1 MTFLPIVR
9 RELRIG
15 SRRRSTYR
23 TRWLAALLACVLVSG
38 ALILS
43 GRLTTS
49 TPPGESLFKLLASL
63 AFIYCLL
70 EGLRNTADC
79 LSEEKR
85 EGTLGLLFLTDLKGY
100 DVVLGKLLATSLAS
114 FYGLLAVFPAFAI
127 SFILGGVTAGEVWR
141 MALVL
146 MNTLFLSLSLGMWVS
161 AISQQARKAWTAV
174 FCLMGLIVVAPL
186 LLELFWP
193 ATLQRLGQVLGS
205 LSPASDFKWAF
216 DGEYSRGAK
225 RYWISLVLIHLL
237 AWSFLALA
245 SRALPHSWKT
255 GRSEDIQRSSN
266 RFWPLAWENQLQT
279 QMRRNPNHP
288 LIEFNPVLWLAERN
302 NRHRQ
307 FLWIF
312 VVVAAG
318 AELAFWLLSDAGR
331 KEVGLLNISSVFLL
345 HLAFRLWMA
354 SQACHSLAEARSS
367 GLLELMLSTPLK
379 SSEIIQGQIMALKR
393 TFRVPV
399 IALLGL
405 EAAFLLGSFFS
416 SVNSGQDALA
426 FAVVG
431 VLVGASMIT
440 FVADLVALGWV
451 GMWLGLTSKK
461 TNQATMK
468 TIFFVL
474 ALPWLAFFLIPLFG
488 VLVWIFWPVV
498 DLAWISWAQNKLSQN
513 FRYLAANRLEF
524 GQSKADWLPG
534 RRAGKSFQPPPVL
547 GR

>member
-1 MTFLPIVR
+1 MTFLPIVQ

-23 TRWLAALLACVLVSG
+23 TRWLAALLTCVLVSG
-38 ALILS
+38 SLILS
-43 GRLTTS
+43 GRFTAP
-49 TPPGESLFKLLASL
+49 TPPGQSLFKLLAAL

-100 DVVLGKLLATSLAS
+100 DVVLGKLLATSLTS
-114 FYGLLAVFPAFAI
+114 FYGLLAVFPAFAM

-146 MNTLFLSLSLGMWVS
+146 MNTLFLSLSLGMCVS
-161 AISQQARKAWTAV
+161 SISQKARKAWTAV
-174 FCLMGLIVVAPL
+174 FCLMGFIVVVPL
-186 LLELFWP
+186 LLDSLWP
-193 ATLQRLGQVLGS
+193 ASTQNLGHLVGS

-216 DGEYSRGAK
+216 DGTYSQGAS
-225 RYWISLVLIHLL
+225 RYWTSLLVIHLL
-237 AWSFLALA
+237 AWTLLALA
-245 SRALPHSWKT
+245 SRALPHCWQT
-255 GRSEDIQRSSN
+255 GHAESIRRPSN
-266 RFWPLAWENQLQT
+266 RVWPLGWEHKLT
-279 QMRRNPNHP
+279 SEARPNTSQRVVD
-288 LIEFNPVLWLAERN
+288 FNPVLWLAERN
-302 NRHRQ
+302 SRHRQ
-307 FLWIF
+307 LLWIF
-312 VVVAAG
+312 VLVAAC
-318 AELAFWLLSDAGR
+318 AELAFWFLSDSGR
-331 KEVGLLNISSVFLL
+331 KEAGLLNVSSVFLL
-345 HLAFRLWMA
+345 HLVFRLWMA

-367 GLLELMLSTPLK
+367 GLLELMLSTPLR
-379 SSEIIQGQIMALKR
+379 SAEIIQGQFMALKR
-393 TFRVPV
+393 MFWGPV
-399 IALLGL
+399 MALLGL

-451 GMWLGLTSKK
+451 GMWLGLASKK

-488 VLVWIFWPVV
+488 VLVWVFWPVV

-513 FRYLAANRLEF
+513 FRYLASNRFEF
-524 GQSKADWLPG
+524 GHGKADWLRFPK
-534 RRAGKSFQPPPVL
+534 AGKSSPLPPVL
-547 GR
+547 RP

>member
-1 MTFLPIVR
+1 MTFLPIVQ

-23 TRWLAALLACVLVSG
+23 ARWLAALLTCVLVSG

-43 GRLTTS
+43 GRFTTS
-49 TPPGESLFKLLASL
+49 TPTGESLFKLLASL

-146 MNTLFLSLSLGMWVS
+146 LNTLFFSLSLGLWVS
-161 AISQQARKAWTAV
+161 AISQHARKAWTAV
-174 FCLMGLIVVAPL
+174 FCLMGLMVVGPL
-186 LLELFWP
+186 LLELIWP
-193 ATLQRLGQVLGS
+193 ATLQKLGRVVGS
-205 LSPASDFKWAF
+205 LSPVSDFEWAF
-216 DGEYSRGAK
+216 DGAYSQGAS
-225 RYWISLVLIHLL
+225 RYWTSLLIIHLS
-237 AWSFLALA
+237 AWTFLALA
-245 SRALPHSWKT
+245 SRALPHSWQT
-255 GRSEDIQRSSN
+255 GHAEDIRRFSN
-266 RFWPLAWENQLQT
+266 RVWPFGWEDKVASQARPNTNQYL
-279 QMRRNPNHP
+279 M
-288 LIEFNPVLWLAERN
+288 EFNPVLWLAERKS
-302 NRHRQ
+302 RHRQ

-312 VVVAAG
+312 VFIAAC
-318 AELAFWLLSDAGR
+318 AELALWLLSDTGR
-331 KEVGLLNISSVFLL
+331 KEIGLLNIASVFLL
-345 HLAFRLWMA
+345 HMVFRLWMA

-379 SSEIIQGQIMALKR
+379 SSEIIHGQFMALKR
-393 TFRVPV
+393 MFRVPV
-399 IALLGL
+399 MALLGL
-405 EAAFLLGSFFS
+405 EGAFLLGSFFS

-488 VLVWIFWPVV
+488 VLVWVFWPVA

-524 GQSKADWLPG
+524 GQSKVDWLPL
-534 RRAGKSFQPPPVL
+534 RRTGKSSRLPPPL
-547 GR
+547 GP